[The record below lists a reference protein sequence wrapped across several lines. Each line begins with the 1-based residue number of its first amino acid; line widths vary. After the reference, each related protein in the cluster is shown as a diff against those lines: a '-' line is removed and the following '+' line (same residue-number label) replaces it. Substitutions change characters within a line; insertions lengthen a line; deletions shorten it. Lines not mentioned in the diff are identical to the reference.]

1 MADSLDELEQEA
13 AERSRRT
20 GRRGRNPGQP
30 RHPRKTGTEDEAAK
44 RRQELEER
52 QRERERRRER
62 EADKTDP
69 PPPPPPA
76 PESEP
81 EAASPPEPDT
91 SGEGSE
97 GRSGGKRAKRPKSM
111 PFYPNPE
118 HEAFLWR
125 VIEAG
130 SARQMRIPATAVL
143 RLALTRLE
151 EQMTPSEIVK
161 AVGDSV
167 QPDGKMGRPRL

>member
-1 MADSLDELEQEA
+1 MADSLEELEREA
-13 AERSRRT
+13 AERSRRGT
-20 GRRGRNPGQP
+20 GRGRDAGQS
-30 RHPRKTGTEDEAAK
+30 RNPRKTGSDDEAAK
-44 RRQELEER
+44 RRQALEDR
-52 QRERERRRER
+52 QRERDRRRER
-62 EADKTDP
+62 DADRP
-69 PPPPPPA
+69 EPPPA
-76 PESEP
+76 PEVEV
-81 EAASPPEPDT
+81 ETPPEPDT
-91 SGEGSE
+91 SGEGNE
-97 GRSGGKRAKRPKSM
+97 ERSGRRRAKRPKSI

-118 HEAFLWR
+118 HDAFLWR

-151 EQMTPSEIVK
+151 EQMTPSEIVR